1 MRSWTTTTMMSTMS
15 LAADGTVADGRA
27 DTADAGDE
35 AAVAEDV
42 ASILN
47 DVCRAAVAVGRS
59 ADPEAVA
66 TLVRDLDARADAFR
80 ARGYGAVAA
89 FLGALERLLAGEP
102 LAEAQADLVEPFREG
117 LALVAAD
124 IAVPDDPEE
133 SEADWV
139 SLLSAQ
145 VATILRHRDRD
156 AAKGLAG
163 QLQAAL
169 SGPGID
175 PDAAAF
181 LDVLLGVLSGRN
193 VRLQSVRL
201 AEPYRSAYF
210 SLEATLKGAGTRGDA
225 V

>member
-1 MRSWTTTTMMSTMS
+1 MRSWTTKTMTSTML
-15 LAADGTVADGRA
+15 LAADGTVADVGA
-27 DTADAGDE
+27 ATADSGDE

-59 ADPEAVA
+59 ADPDAVA
-66 TLVRDLDARADAFR
+66 TLLRDLGARAEAFR

-89 FLGALERLLAGEP
+89 FLAALERLLAGEP

-124 IAVPDDPEE
+124 IAVPDDPDG
-133 SEADWV
+133 SEGDWV
-139 SLLSAQ
+139 ALLSAQ

-163 QLQAAL
+163 QLQAAMG
-169 SGPGID
+169 GPGID

-181 LDVLLGVLSGRN
+181 LEVLLGVLSGRN
-193 VRLQSVRL
+193 VRMQSLRL

-210 SLEATLKGAGTRGDA
+210 TLEATLKGAGTRGEA